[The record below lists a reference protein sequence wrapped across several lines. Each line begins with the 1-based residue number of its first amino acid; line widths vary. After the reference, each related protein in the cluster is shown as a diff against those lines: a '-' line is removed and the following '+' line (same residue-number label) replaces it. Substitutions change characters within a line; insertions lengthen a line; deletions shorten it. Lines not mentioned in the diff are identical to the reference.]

1 MNTEPSA
8 AYGLPG
14 PPAEYEEAMADI
26 EERAVRG
33 ELSLAQAKQEI
44 FALRAR
50 FNAEAGL
57 VAQWATRAM

>member
-1 MNTEPSA
+1 
-8 AYGLPG
+8 
-14 PPAEYEEAMADI
+14 MADI